1 MIVSMDRL
9 IRAALSAS
17 LAAQLVLPAATAYAA
32 PAPSRKV
39 GFIGCL
45 AKPGDAELGAQISES
60 LEKRLVR
67 ARVPGFEFLPDAVA
81 RGRANLKGGPVN
93 PQRIVA
99 AGRAI
104 GADKIIVCLITYKRE
119 RAATVPGQ
127 SKTTTVTR
135 DVTQYVEE
143 EYYTE
148 VPNPDYEEPIE
159 ASIPIGNIGPVQFS
173 AIVGGPKAPK
183 TIKEK
188 HVRRVPQKRTVS
200 EEVEE
205 PAEPATEKPG
215 YVRLQAAY
223 MVVDVAS
230 GKMEKRDTV
239 SYLNELEAMWDAMES
254 DKDLRRKAGES
265 TVDSLERSVLAKL
278 PSTPGK

>member
-1 MIVSMDRL
+1 MVS
-9 IRAALSAS
+9 ALAAS
-17 LAAQLVLPAATAYAA
+17 LAAQFVLPASTAHAD
-32 PAPSRKV
+32 PPPSRKV

-45 AKPGDAELGAQISES
+45 AKPDDTDLGAQISES

-67 ARVPGFEFLPDAVA
+67 ARVPGFEFLPAAVA

-93 PQRIVA
+93 PQRVAA

-104 GADKIIVCLITYKRE
+104 GADKVIVCLITYKRE
-119 RAATVPGQ
+119 RASTVPGE

-135 DVTQYVEE
+135 NVTDYVEE

-148 VPNPDYEEPIE
+148 IPNPDYEEPIE
-159 ASIPIGNIGPVQFS
+159 ASIPIGSIGPLQFS
-173 AIVGGPKAPK
+173 AIVGGPKVPK

-200 EEVEE
+200 EEVAE
-205 PAEPATEKPG
+205 PAEPDTEKPG

-223 MVVDVAS
+223 MIIDVAS
-230 GKMEKRDTV
+230 GKMEKRDAV
-239 SYLNELEAMWDAMES
+239 SYLNELEAMFDSMES
-254 DKDLRRKAGES
+254 DTDLRRKAGES
-265 TVDSLERSVLAKL
+265 IVDSLERSVLAKL
-278 PSTPGK
+278 QSTPGK